1 MSGCNQ
7 LDLGTLGPLPIIPK
21 NLPGHCVGVISF
33 VLLVLQLLLIRLTHE
48 NLCGI
53 GNFTMKHL

>member
-1 MSGCNQ
+1 MSACNQ
-7 LDLGTLGPLPIIPK
+7 LDLGTLGSLPMIPK

-33 VLLVLQLLLIRLTHE
+33 ALLVLQLLPIKFTQE

-53 GNFTMKHL
+53 GNSTMKQL